1 MFFLSS
7 FRRKLDMGKKKKK
20 IFWDLGITIAQQ
32 WLEITAKTL

>member
-7 FRRKLDMGKKKKK
+7 FRKKPDMEKKKK